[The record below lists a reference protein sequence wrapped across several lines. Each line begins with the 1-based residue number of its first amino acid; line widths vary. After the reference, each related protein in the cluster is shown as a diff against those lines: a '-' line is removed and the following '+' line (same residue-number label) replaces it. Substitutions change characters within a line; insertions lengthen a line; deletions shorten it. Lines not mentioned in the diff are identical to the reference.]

1 MSVSPGLDA
10 TDRQPDTTDPADD
23 PSAHHDVKR
32 SEVTEDRHG
41 RRWIGAVVLA
51 VLMIASVF
59 AVQQI
64 RAADAEATA
73 NEQREAR
80 AELAADLAE
89 VRDAVAVP
97 ARDGQN
103 VASALLRHQLA
114 LIAGEG
120 PDTDVGDRLVAD
132 LQEAADE
139 LEAASTTPLPERPQM
154 LPVATIDPIY
164 ARLEGLEGQAADLAA
179 TYRDAA
185 EHASAS
191 IGSVRALEAAALTY
205 ADSTDQLPSGDDP
218 DVVADA
224 WRAERDQLEAYA
236 SAVADAADDPV
247 VAPLAEAH
255 DQLVTGLRTFA
266 DDAIERLEADDLD
279 GYNAL
284 LAERLGGD
292 DPFGFAAQLAEA
304 REEVSQE
311 ALAGPLEDARA
322 RGLGLLTEL
331 EELRRITP
339 AQLAEV
345 R

>member
-10 TDRQPDTTDPADD
+10 PDREPATSDRATTPSDPD
-23 PSAHHDVKR
+23 PSRTTSDGAHR
-32 SEVTEDRHG
+32 G
-41 RRWIGAVVLA
+41 RRWVGAAALA
-51 VLMIASVF
+51 TLLVASAF
-59 AVQQI
+59 AIQQI

-80 AELAADLAE
+80 AELATDLAV
-89 VRDAVAVP
+89 VRDAIAVP
-97 ARDGQN
+97 AREGQN
-103 VASALLRHQLA
+103 GATALLRHQLE

-120 PDTDVGDRLVAD
+120 PDTGIGDQLIAD
-132 LQEAADE
+132 LRVAADE
-139 LEAASTTPLPERPQM
+139 LDAASGTPLPDRPQV
-154 LPVATIDPIY
+154 LPVATVDPIY
-164 ARLEGLEGQAADLAA
+164 ARLEGLEDQAADVAT

-185 EHASAS
+185 DHAEAS
-191 IGSVRALEAAALTY
+191 IGALRELEAAAMAY

-218 DVVADA
+218 DVIADA
-224 WRAERDQLEAYA
+224 WRAERDQLETYA
-236 SAVADAADDPV
+236 AAIADAADDPV
-247 VAPLAEAH
+247 IAPLAAAH

-284 LAERLGGD
+284 RAERLGGE
-292 DPFGFAAQLAEA
+292 DPFGFASQLTEA
-304 REEVSQE
+304 RDEVARAAVE
-311 ALAGPLEDARA
+311 GPLEEARA

-331 EELRRITP
+331 EELRRVTP